1 MSLIS
6 EKLAI
11 LGGSK
16 TILKKF
22 NPYIS
27 IGNEEIKAVNKV
39 MRSGILSNFIGSKG
53 KNFYGGK
60 KVLEFEENLRSYFNV
75 KYAITVNSWTSG
87 LIAAIGAIG
96 IEPGDEIIVSPWTM
110 CASATSILH
119 WNAIPVFADIDPETF
134 CLDPK
139 SVEKKISKNTKA
151 ILSIDIAGQ
160 SADMSELKTIADKYN
175 IKIISD
181 AAQAPGARY
190 FEDFAGTLADV
201 GGFSL
206 NYHKHIHTGEGGVI
220 VTNNNEIAE
229 KLYLIRNHGEAVV
242 EGNDTHHLK
251 NILGHNF
258 RMGEIE
264 ASIGIEQLKKLDEI
278 ILRRQKIAKKLNQH
292 LGDLDGLQIPKVREN
307 CTHVYY
313 MYQMK
318 VDIKKTGIK
327 REVILKALEAE
338 GVEGLSMNYAN
349 LHLLPMYQ
357 NKIAYGSKGFPWKF
371 FENGKSISYKKGICP
386 VAENLQDNQYL
397 GYLMC
402 MHELN
407 DNEVNLLIKSFKKVW
422 ANLDKLRQF
431 NLSNNDI

>member
-1 MSLIS
+1 MSLNS

-11 LGGSK
+11 LGGKK
-16 TILKKF
+16 TITTKF

-27 IGNEEIKAVNKV
+27 IGKEEIKAVNKV
-39 MRSGILSNFIGSKG
+39 MKSGTLSNFIGAKG

-60 KVLEFEENLRSYFNV
+60 KVLQFEESLRKYFNV

-96 IEPGDEIIVSPWTM
+96 VEPGDEIIVSPWTM

-139 SVEKKISKNTKA
+139 SVEKSISKKTKA

-160 SADMSELKTIADKYN
+160 SADMRELQTIANKNN

-181 AAQAPGARY
+181 AAQAPGAKY
-190 FEDFAGTLADV
+190 FNDFAGTLADV

-220 VTNNNEIAE
+220 VTDNKEIAE
-229 KLYLIRNHGEAVV
+229 KIFLIRNHGEAVV
-242 EGNDTHHLK
+242 EENNRHHLK
-251 NILGHNF
+251 NIIGHNF

-264 ASIGIEQLKKLDEI
+264 AAIGIEQLKKLDEI
-278 ILRRQKIAKKLNQH
+278 IIRRQKIAKKLNQH
-292 LGDLDGLQIPKVREN
+292 LGKLDGLQIPKVREN

-318 VDIKKTGIK
+318 IDTNKIGIK

-338 GVEGLSMNYAN
+338 GVEGLSINYAN

-357 NKIAYGSKGFPWKF
+357 NKIAYGSQGFPWSF
-371 FENGKSISYKKGICP
+371 FENGKSVSYKKGICP

-407 DNEVNLLIKSFKKVW
+407 DSEVNLLIKSFKKVW
-422 ANLDKLRQF
+422 ANLKYLTGVT
-431 NLSNNDI
+431 